1 MTINLA
7 LYLSTYDVLYLK
19 YQCFFQRLINYY
31 DFNDIKRT
39 IRESA
44 YYCHRLN
51 FSNFYKTFRK
61 VIHFKVNNA
70 KNAIFGNIIRKA
82 FWYYCF
88 SLLKFQEAYDWESD
102 YKNSDGLGAKRGK
115 QQKGRPQQQQPGQMQ
130 LLFTAICF
138 GYSWNCATLHRI
150 MLSY

>member
-1 MTINLA
+1 MQKRQLIFFSRPGSVLYVQNWQSIFKTSPVPESSIIIIISLESNRLNTYLFNSTMTLNLA
-7 LYLSTYDVLYLK
+7 LYLSTYDVS
-19 YQCFFQRLINYY
+19 QISAFFQRLINYH

-88 SLLKFQEAYDWESD
+88 SLLKF
-102 YKNSDGLGAKRGK
+102 
-115 QQKGRPQQQQPGQMQ
+115 
-130 LLFTAICF
+130 
-138 GYSWNCATLHRI
+138 
-150 MLSY
+150 